1 MQEHTIARL
10 FSIAFQVQ
18 MVPGAISPR
27 RLLAEISADMPCHTI
42 TGGDGSTYLR
52 RYGVATLPTGGHVYL
67 HQFVRSDVDRELHSH
82 PWSAHCYILA
92 GGYSEERRTSS
103 GHIERHAYAPGMV
116 NVIEPDTFHRVDLLS
131 DDAWSLCITGP
142 KVARADGEASWS
154 FWDRDTGKLTPW
166 REFVTRLGLV
176 PTPTPPGL
184 CEPT

>member
-27 RLLAEISADMPCHTI
+27 RLLAE
-42 TGGDGSTYLR
+42 
-52 RYGVATLPTGGHVYL
+52 
-67 HQFVRSDVDRELHSH
+67 
-82 PWSAHCYILA
+82 
-92 GGYSEERRTSS
+92 
-103 GHIERHAYAPGMV
+103 MV

-131 DDAWSLCITGP
+131 NDAWSLCITGP

-154 FWDRDTGKLTPW
+154 FWDRDTGALTPW

-184 CEPT
+184 REPTE